1 VQTAHYRYKYSRI
14 RYRYGFH
21 CTCEDCTFEVQIWL
35 DKISLLVYICR
46 GDTTGTGTDM
56 TGLGMASSVSEQ
68 AGHYRYKYIA
78 RLVRLPIYLMQTGP

>member
-1 VQTAHYRYKYSRI
+1 MQTAHYRYKYSRI

-21 CTCEDCTFEVQIWL
+21 CTCEDCTFEVQIWVGN
-35 DKISLLVYICR
+35 KSLPVYICR
-46 GDTTGTGTDM
+46 GDTTGTDM